1 MKRQEMSAARLTRLA
16 LYTVLAMAL
25 YGAES
30 LLPPLVP
37 IPGIKLGLSNLVTLV
52 VLRRRGGK
60 DALLV
65 LLARILLSTFL
76 FGQMM
81 GFFYSLIG
89 GMFSFCT
96 MAAIAKLLQ
105 GHFLILISI
114 TGAIAHNLGQIL
126 TAVLITLSPAVLAY
140 LPYLIISGIITG
152 CFIGLLAGLL
162 QRYRLEGFQ

>member
-1 MKRQEMSAARLTRLA
+1 MKRKGMSAARLTHLA

-30 LLPPLVP
+30 LLPPLFP
-37 IPGIKLGLSNLVTLV
+37 IPGIKLGLSNLVTLI
-52 VLRRRGGK
+52 VLRRWGGK
-60 DALLV
+60 DAFLV
-65 LLARILLSTFL
+65 LLARILLSSL
-76 FGQMM
+76 VLGQMM

-96 MAAIAKLLQ
+96 MVIVSKLLR
-105 GHFLILISI
+105 GHFIILISI
-114 TGAIAHNLGQIL
+114 TGAIAHNIGQIL

-140 LPYLIISGIITG
+140 LPYLIISGIVTG

-162 QRYRLEGFQ
+162 SRYRLEVFK